1 MDRME
6 PVDLNAA
13 ADAYAATPLLNCL
26 LRETADAVEPAGPA
40 RPGGGPA
47 EAHGA
52 GTGAG
57 VEVHRLRGSGRL
69 LRVRGGRRPVCPELR
84 TADGWHPL
92 SHTELVKLVSD
103 ELGRF
108 TGVPNDELPV
118 EITDSRDAIAA
129 LLAARAEAEP
139 PRDPYVLSE
148 QSLVMGHP
156 HHPAPKARGGAPAG
170 SWLPYAPEAHARFP
184 LVFLGLRED
193 QVAEEGGP
201 AASDAIDSLAD
212 ALDAPRAPAGYRLL
226 PAHPWQLD
234 LVGERPAVREAFADG
249 RLLRLGRSRR
259 PAWPTASIRTLYVP
273 EAAADLF
280 VKFSLD
286 VRITNDVRRLW
297 RHDLL
302 KLRRTDAAVE
312 AGFAALRRTGSAAAW
327 LADRGYRTASFAFEE
342 LAVLVRDGLHA
353 HTVPGATPLLA
364 AALAEGHAG
373 SPSAGAGD
381 PARWWRAYLRQVVPP
396 VLELFARHGVV
407 LEAHL
412 QNTLVAVDA
421 EGMPVQALFRDAEGV
436 KLLPDL
442 PRSDAWQRLV
452 YCLVVN
458 HLAEIAG
465 ALAGRYPD
473 ISPLLWPAVREEFR
487 RYEATRGLPEIAEL
501 LTAPALPAKT
511 NLLLRWTR
519 ADGAD
524 ARYLPLPN
532 PLRE

>member
-26 LRETADAVEPAGPA
+26 LREA
-40 RPGGGPA
+40 A
-47 EAHGA
+47 EALG
-52 GTGAG
+52 GD
-57 VEVHRLRGSGRL
+57 VHRLRGSGRL
-69 LRVRGGRRPVCPELR
+69 IRVHGGRRPVRPELR
-84 TADGWHPL
+84 TAEGWHPL
-92 SHTELVKLVSD
+92 GHTELVKLTSE

-118 EITDSRDAIAA
+118 EIADSRDTIAA
-129 LLAARAEAEP
+129 LLAARRAAEP
-139 PRDPYVLSE
+139 PADPYLLSE

-156 HHPAPKARGGAPAG
+156 HHPAPKARGGAPAA

-184 LVFLGLRED
+184 LVFLALRED
-193 QVAEEGGP
+193 QCAEEGGR
-201 AASDAIDSLAD
+201 AAADAVDSLAGL
-212 ALDAPRAPAGYRLL
+212 LDGPHAPAGYRLL

-234 LVGERPAVREAFADG
+234 LVAARPAVREALADG
-249 RLLRLGRSRR
+249 RLLWLGEGRL
-259 PAWPTASIRTLYVP
+259 PAWPTASIRTLYAP
-273 EAAADLF
+273 DAAADVF

-312 AGFAALRRTGSAAAW
+312 AGFAALRRSGSRAAW
-327 LADRGYRTASFAFEE
+327 LADRGYRTAGFAFEE
-342 LAVLVRDGLHA
+342 LAVLVRDGLRA
-353 HTVPGATPLLA
+353 HTEPGATPLLA
-364 AALAEGHAG
+364 AALAEGHPG
-373 SPSAGAGD
+373 SPLAGTRD
-381 PARWWRAYLRQVVPP
+381 PAAWWRAYLRQVVPP
-396 VLELFARHGVV
+396 VLELFERHGVV

-421 EGMPVQALFRDAEGV
+421 GGTPVQALFRDAEGV

-442 PRSDAWQRLV
+442 PRPAAWQRLV

-458 HLAEIAG
+458 HLTEIAG
-465 ALAGRYPD
+465 ELADRHPQAAPG
-473 ISPLLWPAVREEFR
+473 LWPAAREEFL
-487 RYEATRGLPEIAEL
+487 RYAAAHDLPEIEDL
-501 LTAPALPAKT
+501 LTAPSLPGKT

-532 PLRE
+532 PLRGPWAGGSSGSPAAG